1 MKTEQITTKSMRS
14 ASIRCGS
21 VSVSVSDSDSDSD
34 SDFISARCPAEQYQC
49 NGFRSD
55 NDFGEMAAA
64 AS

>member
-21 VSVSVSDSDSDSD
+21 VSVSVSDSDSD

>member
-1 MKTEQITTKSMRS
+1 MKTKQITTKSMRS

-34 SDFISARCPAEQYQC
+34 FISTRCPAEQYQC